1 MSTKVY
7 CFSFASFILVS
18 FMSKEKTPLSEEE
31 WGEEED
37 WEEWEEEEWDE
48 AWEDEEWEEE

>member
-31 WGEEED
+31 WGEED